1 MNIRCDNNLDVISYT
16 STSLRIYVSQA
27 ASTITTEHGELEVE
41 GKLAEESLVRVL
53 YQQEKFHYLINSMKK
68 PNPSMLY

>member
-1 MNIRCDNNLDVISYT
+1 
-16 STSLRIYVSQA
+16 VSQA